1 MALEARRLRASHAYQ
16 QVSAEIE
23 AQILDGRLQPGE
35 ALPGEVE
42 MAALFG
48 VNRSTVREGI
58 RRLESEGLVRRISP
72 RRMVIS
78 VPRSRDLATRTSRAL
93 RMLEV
98 TFQELWTTAMATE
111 PLAAELAALSATE
124 ERIERL
130 RDNQRRMA
138 AAMESGGE
146 LVDLDQEFHALVAAA
161 SGNRALQLARE
172 PVGLLL
178 YSGLE
183 ALLPHL
189 PQAPARQLEAHG
201 RIVDAIAGGRAED
214 ARDWCRRHIVDF
226 RRGYLMARLP
236 LDQPIA
242 PLVADAG
249 RGMTRS

>member
-1 MALEARRLRASHAYQ
+1 MGLQPRKLRASHAYQ
-16 QVSAEIE
+16 QVAAEME

-35 ALPGEVE
+35 ALPGEME

-48 VNRSTVREGI
+48 VNRSTVRESI

-72 RRMVIS
+72 RRLVVS

-98 TFQELWTTAMATE
+98 TFEELWTTAMAIE
-111 PLAAELAALSATE
+111 PLAAELAARHATSE
-124 ERIERL
+124 QVAEL
-130 RDNQRRMA
+130 RDNQGRMA
-138 AAMESGGE
+138 AALETGRG
-146 LVDLDQEFHALVAAA
+146 LVALDQEFHALVARA

-189 PQAPARQLEAHG
+189 PQAPVRQLEAHG
-201 RIVDAIAGGRAED
+201 RLLAAIAGNEAEE

-226 RRGYLMARLP
+226 RRGYLMADLP

-242 PLVADAG
+242 PLVSREAAE
-249 RGMTRS
+249 